1 MAQMFKRWRAGGSG
15 QSRAVR
21 CAARP
26 SVGVP
31 ARRTVLVNMLG
42 KMALLSA
49 AFQASPVSAAEF
61 ASTGAMAIM
70 SRKGE
75 YALSDEEWRSKLS
88 PQAYSILR
96 EASTERPFG
105 SPLNKEKRTGT
116 FTCAGCGADL
126 FASETKYESGTGWPS
141 FYQALPN
148 AVDEVPDFSI
158 FFLPRTEVRCKRCQG
173 HLGHVFNDGP
183 APTGQ
188 RYCMNGLAL
197 DFEPSKSA

>member
-1 MAQMFKRWRAGGSG
+1 MLSAQRYNMAQMFKRWKAGGRG

-61 ASTGAMAIM
+61 ASTGALAIM

-75 YALSDEEWRSKLS
+75 YALSDEVR
-88 PQAYSILR
+88 
-96 EASTERPFG
+96 
-105 SPLNKEKRTGT
+105 LNSGLVCGQWV
-116 FTCAGCGADL
+116 TCGCGAL
-126 FASETKYESGTGWPS
+126 K
-141 FYQALPN
+141 
-148 AVDEVPDFSI
+148 
-158 FFLPRTEVRCKRCQG
+158 
-173 HLGHVFNDGP
+173 
-183 APTGQ
+183 
-188 RYCMNGLAL
+188 
-197 DFEPSKSA
+197 